1 METQT
6 LTNVFAIQAKENLDF
21 ANSYYA
27 TLERGMRASS
37 RFNNDLK
44 YNMALMCT
52 EKYFIALMATYDESP
67 AMHTPLGLY
76 REASMVECEL
86 TASIKQTCGLIGKFE
101 GICSLEDFGYRTP
114 SDDDLKRMVEGMKEI
129 KELTEKR
136 VIPFLA

>member
-6 LTNVFAIQAKENLDF
+6 LTNVFASQAKENLDF

-27 TLERGMRASS
+27 TLAKGITSPS
-37 RFNNDLK
+37 KFNNDLK

-76 REASMVECEL
+76 REASMVEPEL
-86 TASIKQTCGLIGKFE
+86 TPTIKQTCILIGKFE

-114 SDDDLKRMVEGMKEI
+114 TDNDLKQMVEGMKEI

-136 VIPFLA
+136 VNCFLA